1 MWRVYYVWYSSYT
14 GLMLTISRR
23 HLPSCKHSSK
33 GRRYA
38 GLLVLLLF
46 SAPVV
51 STAAPAVAPTVTLKD
66 PPLRA
71 L

>member
-1 MWRVYYVWYSSYT
+1 
-14 GLMLTISRR
+14 MLTIFRR

-38 GLLVLLLF
+38 GLLVLLF